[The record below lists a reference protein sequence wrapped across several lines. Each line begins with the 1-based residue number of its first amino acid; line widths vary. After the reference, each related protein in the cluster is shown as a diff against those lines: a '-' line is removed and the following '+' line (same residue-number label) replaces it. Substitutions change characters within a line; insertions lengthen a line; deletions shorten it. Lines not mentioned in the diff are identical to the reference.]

1 MAAPTVGP
9 FGPLSATWLLIPV
22 MLLKMVAPT
31 ERMFVAKVPKSQTRR
46 SLWLQAGG
54 NAMRNQR
61 PLGGFPAKRKSE
73 AFCVCKNYL
82 SR

>member
-1 MAAPTVGP
+1 M
-9 FGPLSATWLLIPV
+9 

-46 SLWLQAGG
+46 SLWLKAGD
-54 NAMRNQR
+54 NAMRTSGGW
-61 PLGGFPAKRKSE
+61 GGFPAKRSRDW
-73 AFCVCKNYL
+73 FCVCKNYL

>member
-1 MAAPTVGP
+1 M
-9 FGPLSATWLLIPV
+9 

-31 ERMFVAKVPKSQTRR
+31 ERMFVAKVPKSQIRR

-54 NAMRNQR
+54 NAMRTR
-61 PLGGFPAKRKSE
+61 DGWAAFSPSGSE
-73 AFCVCKNYL
+73 DWLCVCKNYL